1 MEDKEVV
8 WKCRRGT
15 KELDLMMNGFY
26 ENYYKNEKK
35 KKKEAFVKLL
45 SLEDPFISDLLMNKT
60 MTKDIAV
67 NEIADMI
74 RTMNL
79 KA

>member
-1 MEDKEVV
+1 
-8 WKCRRGT
+8 
-15 KELDLMMNGFY
+15 MMNGFY
-26 ENYYKNEKK
+26 NNYYKNSSISQ
-35 KKKEAFVKLL
+35 KEAFIKLL

-60 MTKDIAV
+60 VSKDIAV

>member
-1 MEDKEVV
+1 
-8 WKCRRGT
+8 
-15 KELDLMMNGFY
+15 
-26 ENYYKNEKK
+26 
-35 KKKEAFVKLL
+35 
-45 SLEDPFISDLLMNKT
+45 MNKT

>member
-1 MEDKEVV
+1 MEDKEVA

-26 ENYYKNEKK
+26 ESHYKTASKSQ
-35 KKKEAFVKLL
+35 KEAFIKLL

-60 MTKDIAV
+60 VSKDIAF

>member
-1 MEDKEVV
+1 MEDKEVI

-26 ENYYKNEKK
+26 NNYYKTSSISQ
-35 KKKEAFVKLL
+35 KEAFIKLL

-60 MTKDIAV
+60 VSKDIAV

>member
-26 ENYYKNEKK
+26 ENYYKNASKSQKK
-35 KKKEAFVKLL
+35 AFVKLL

-60 MTKDIAV
+60 MSKDIAV